1 VKFPINEIDRK
12 ILRVVQE
19 DSALSMAELGE
30 KVGLSGSACHR
41 RLKALEERGY
51 IAGYRAVLDRKA
63 LGLSMQFFIEL
74 SLVSQSDRTLE
85 AFERAVRDI
94 PEILECHLM
103 AGQSDYIL
111 RVVCEDAEAFE
122 RLHRELVARLP
133 GVARVHSN
141 MSIREVKPLAGLPV

>member
-1 VKFPINEIDRK
+1 MKLQLSEIDRK
-12 ILRVVQE
+12 ILRTLQAN
-19 DSALSMAELGE
+19 SARSMGELGE
-30 KVGLSGSACHR
+30 MVGLSASACHR
-41 RLKALEERGY
+41 RVRALEDRGY
-51 IAGYRAVLDRKA
+51 ISGYRAALDRER

-74 SLVSQSDRTLE
+74 SLTSQSEATLA
-85 AFERAVRDI
+85 AFETAVRAI

-103 AGQSDYIL
+103 AGKSDYIL
-111 RVVCEDAEAFE
+111 RVVCEDAQAFE

>member
-1 VKFPINEIDRK
+1 MKFTIPEIDRK
-12 ILRVVQE
+12 ILRSIQQ
-19 DSALSMAELGE
+19 DSSLSMAELGE
-30 KVGLSGSACHR
+30 KVGLSASACHR

-51 IAGYRAVLDRKA
+51 VAGYRAALDRGK
-63 LGLSMQFFIEL
+63 LGFSMQFFIEL
-74 SLVSQSDRTLE
+74 SLVSQSEPVLE
-85 AFERAVRDI
+85 AFEAAVRNI

-111 RVVCEDAEAFE
+111 RVVCEDAASFE
-122 RLHRELVARLP
+122 RLHRELVAKLP

>member
-1 VKFPINEIDRK
+1 MKSQLSDIDRK
-12 ILRVVQE
+12 ILRALQVN
-19 DSALSMAELGE
+19 SARSMSELGE
-30 KVGLSGSACHR
+30 AVGLSASACHR
-41 RLKALEERGY
+41 RMRTLEDKGY
-51 IAGYRAVLDRKA
+51 ITGYRAILDRER

-74 SLVSQSDRTLE
+74 SLTSQSETTLA
-85 AFERAVRDI
+85 AFEAAVRDI

-103 AGQSDYIL
+103 AGHSDYIL
-111 RVVCEDAEAFE
+111 RVVCEDAPAFE

>member
-1 VKFPINEIDRK
+1 MKIQIADVDRK
-12 ILRVVQE
+12 ILRSIQHN
-19 DSALSMAELGE
+19 SALSMAELGE
-30 KVGLSGSACHR
+30 RVGLSASACHR
-41 RLKALEERGY
+41 RLKALEERGLV
-51 IAGYRAVLDRKA
+51 AGYRATLDRKA

-85 AFERAVRDI
+85 AFEHAVRDI

-111 RVVCEDAEAFE
+111 RVVCEDAAAFE
-122 RLHRELVARLP
+122 RLHRELTAKLP

>member
-1 VKFPINEIDRK
+1 MKLQLGEIDRK
-12 ILRVVQE
+12 ILREIQAN
-19 DSALSMAELGE
+19 SSRSMAELGE
-30 KVGLSGSACHR
+30 VVGLSASACHR
-41 RLKALEERGY
+41 RLRTLEEKGVV
-51 IAGYRAVLDRKA
+51 AGYHAALDRA
-63 LGLSMQFFIEL
+63 LLGLTMQFFIEL
-74 SLVSQSDRTLE
+74 SLVSQSDPTLE

-111 RVVCEDAEAFE
+111 RVVCEDANAFE

-141 MSIREVKPLAGLPV
+141 MSIREVKTFAGLPI

>member
-1 VKFPINEIDRK
+1 MKIQIADVDRK
-12 ILRVVQE
+12 ILRSIQHN
-19 DSALSMAELGE
+19 SALSMAELGE
-30 KVGLSGSACHR
+30 RVGLSASACHR
-41 RLKALEERGY
+41 RLKALEGRGLV
-51 IAGYRAVLDRKA
+51 AGYRATLDRKA

-85 AFERAVRDI
+85 AFEHAVRDI

-111 RVVCEDAEAFE
+111 RVVCEDAAAFE
-122 RLHRELVARLP
+122 RLHRELTAKLP

>member
-1 VKFPINEIDRK
+1 MKLPLDDIDRK
-12 ILRVVQE
+12 ILRAIQH
-19 DSALSMAELGE
+19 DSAQSMADLGDRI
-30 KVGLSGSACHR
+30 GLSASACHR
-41 RLKALEERGY
+41 RLKALEEKGY
-51 IAGYRAVLDRKA
+51 IAGYRARLDRAK
-63 LGLSMQFFIEL
+63 LGLSMQFFIEISL
-74 SLVSQSDRTLE
+74 SNQSEKSFE

-111 RVVCEDAEAFE
+111 RVVCEDADAFE
-122 RLHRELVARLP
+122 RLHRDLVTRLP

>member
-1 VKFPINEIDRK
+1 MKLQLSEIDRK
-12 ILRVVQE
+12 ILRTLQAN
-19 DSALSMAELGE
+19 SARSMGELGE
-30 KVGLSGSACHR
+30 IVGLSASACHR
-41 RLKALEERGY
+41 RVRALEDKGY
-51 IAGYRAVLDRKA
+51 ISGYRAALDRER

-74 SLVSQSDRTLE
+74 SLTSQSEATLA
-85 AFERAVRDI
+85 AFETAVRAI

-103 AGQSDYIL
+103 AGKSDYIL
-111 RVVCEDAEAFE
+111 RVVCEDAQAFE

>member
-1 VKFPINEIDRK
+1 MDMLVDEIDRK
-12 ILRVVQE
+12 VLRSLQV
-19 DSALSMAELGE
+19 DSTLSMVALGE
-30 KVGLSGSACHR
+30 RVGLSPSACHR
-41 RLKALEERGY
+41 RIKALEEKGY
-51 IAGYRAVLDRKA
+51 IAGYRAVLDRGR

-74 SLVSQSDRTLE
+74 SLISQSDETLE
-85 AFERAVRDI
+85 AFERAVRGI
-94 PEILECHLM
+94 PEVLECHLM

-122 RLHRELVARLP
+122 RLHRQLVARLP